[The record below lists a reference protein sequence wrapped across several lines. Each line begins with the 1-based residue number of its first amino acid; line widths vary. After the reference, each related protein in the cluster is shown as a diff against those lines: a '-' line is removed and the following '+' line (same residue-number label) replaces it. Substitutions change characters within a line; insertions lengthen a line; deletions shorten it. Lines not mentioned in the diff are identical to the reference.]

1 MNPSLF
7 IMQQDSLHHVS
18 VSVSL
23 PEEEVTPEALLTEG
37 EKVVPVRTVAV
48 RREMP
53 DTVRCAPS
61 ELRPLPGDL
70 PLEGVPTPLKDDY
83 WAFGLLRVERS
94 EVLVKLDSLY
104 GTHTECGSLNTTG
117 MAGDPVP
124 YRFRTD
130 NFVTIC

>member
-1 MNPSLF
+1 
-7 IMQQDSLHHVS
+7 MQQDSLHHVS

-37 EKVVPVRTVAV
+37 EEVVPVRTVAV

-94 EVLVKLDSLY
+94 EVLVKLDSL
-104 GTHTECGSLNTTG
+104 
-117 MAGDPVP
+117 
-124 YRFRTD
+124 
-130 NFVTIC
+130 